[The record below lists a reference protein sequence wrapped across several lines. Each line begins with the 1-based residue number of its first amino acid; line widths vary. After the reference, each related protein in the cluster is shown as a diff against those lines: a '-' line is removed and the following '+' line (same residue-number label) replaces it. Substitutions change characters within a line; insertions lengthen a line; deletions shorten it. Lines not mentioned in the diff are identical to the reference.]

1 VSQYGNSD
9 TESPQLLTGGH
20 ALRAWTEAG
29 GRAERAPLLWH
40 ARLRWHAHWFERF
53 AALSEQRTAT
63 QPLPADPLFIVGLWR
78 TGSTLLHTKLSAA
91 IGFSAPLTWQC
102 FRPATFML
110 ERPPKNQSERRPMD
124 QTEVTTLS
132 PQEDEFA
139 ALLLGESSLYRAFI
153 DPRRLEELTPLLWA
167 WTLELSGCAA
177 PLSARWESF
186 LKGVIQQRP
195 GTLLV
200 KSPNHTFRLPWLAGR
215 FPSARFLWLSR
226 ERDAVATSNRR
237 LWSDMVQRYGLWRI
251 RPAALEMF
259 LNQAFEAHDALIEW
273 ARANLRD
280 RVRFLSFEQLVRDPD
295 ATVAE
300 VIGELGLVRA
310 GRGA

>member
-153 DPRRLEELTPLLWA
+153 DPRRLEEL
-167 WTLELSGCAA
+167 
-177 PLSARWESF
+177 
-186 LKGVIQQRP
+186 QQRP